1 MFWVFLGAAAV
12 AAVSGLQVTDPQEPM
27 HLMGSRVVSALDPEL
42 TNTLGEKFHVTLPG
56 EWNLIG
62 IPRGFD
68 PSNTGA
74 ADLVVNVTIED
85 VGLKDCDDLLIRKV
99 SVFGKKLGS
108 NITSLEFSVGSD
120 VFNETA
126 TMGLIVNSASTS
138 AGLMSTNATADP
150 AAFVQL
156 VPECQITRP
165 RGPIAEPTKNSF
177 RKRTKLFT
185 AICSLEKGANV
196 ITVTWSTVWRG
207 LNAGSVYYQ
216 NDLEV
221 YVSGVGDDPAG
232 LLGPDDHTAASR
244 MVTGCFKTQP
254 VNGPFQSR
262 KSA

>member
-1 MFWVFLGAAAV
+1 MFGLSLGAAVV
-12 AAVSGLQVTDPQEPM
+12 AAVSGLQVTDPQEPTQ
-27 HLMGSRVVSALDPEL
+27 LMGSGVVSALDPEL

-68 PSNTGA
+68 PSDTGA
-74 ADLVVNVTIED
+74 ADLVVNATIED

-99 SVFGKKLGS
+99 SVFGQKLGS

-120 VFNETA
+120 VFNDTA
-126 TMGLIVNSASTS
+126 AMGLIVNTPS
-138 AGLMSTNATADP
+138 GSTNATDDP

-156 VPECQITRP
+156 VPQCQITRP

-185 AICSLEKGANV
+185 AVCSLEKGANV

-207 LNAGSVYYQ
+207 FNAGSVYYQ

-221 YVSGVGDDPAG
+221 FVSGVGDDPAG
-232 LLGPDDHTAASR
+232 LLGPDDHTEASR
-244 MVTGCFKTQP
+244 MVTGCFKPQP
-254 VNGPFQSR
+254 VNGPFQTR
-262 KSA
+262 KKA

>member
-1 MFWVFLGAAAV
+1 MFGHFLGAAAV
-12 AAVSGLQVTDPQEPM
+12 AAVSGLQVTDPQEP
-27 HLMGSRVVSALDPEL
+27 LQLLGSRVVSALDPEL

-74 ADLVVNVTIED
+74 AELVVNATIKD
-85 VGLKDCDDLLIRKV
+85 VGEKDCDDLLIRKV
-99 SVFGKKLGS
+99 SVFGQKLGS

-120 VFNETA
+120 DFNETA
-126 TMGLIVNSASTS
+126 TMGLIVNSPS
-138 AGLMSTNATADP
+138 GSTNATADP

-156 VPECQITRP
+156 VPQCQITRP

-185 AICSLEKGANV
+185 AICSLENGANV

-207 LNAGSVYYQ
+207 LDAGSVIYQ

-244 MVTGCFKTQP
+244 MVTGCFKPQP
-254 VNGPFQSR
+254 VDGPFQNR
-262 KSA
+262 KNV

>member
-1 MFWVFLGAAAV
+1 MLRYLLSAV
-12 AAVSGLQVTDPQEPM
+12 AAVAVVGLQVSESQEPM
-27 HLMGSRVVSALDPEL
+27 QLMGSGVVSALDPEL

-74 ADLVVNVTIED
+74 AELVVNATIED
-85 VGLKDCDDLLIRKV
+85 VGQKDCDDLLIRKV
-99 SVFGKKLGS
+99 SVFGQKLGS
-108 NITSLEFSVGSD
+108 SITSLEFSVGSD
-120 VFNETA
+120 VFNDTA
-126 TMGLIVNSASTS
+126 TMGLIVNSAS
-138 AGLMSTNATADP
+138 GSTDASGDP
-150 AAFVQL
+150 ATFVQL
-156 VPECQITRP
+156 VPQCQITRP

-196 ITVTWSTVWRG
+196 ITLTWSTVWRG
-207 LNAGSVYYQ
+207 FSGGSLYYQ

-244 MVTGCFKTQP
+244 MVTGCFKPQP
-254 VNGPFQSR
+254 VDGPFQSR
-262 KSA
+262 KHQS

>member
-1 MFWVFLGAAAV
+1 MFRHFLGAAAV
-12 AAVSGLQVTDPQEPM
+12 GAVSGLQATDPQEPM
-27 HLMGSRVVSALDPEL
+27 QLMGSRVVSALDPEL
-42 TNTLGEKFHVTLPG
+42 TNTLGEKFHVTEPG
-56 EWNLIG
+56 EWNLVG

-74 ADLVVNVTIED
+74 AELVINATIED

-99 SVFGKKLGS
+99 SVFGSKLGG

-126 TMGLIVNSASTS
+126 TMGLIVNSAS
-138 AGLMSTNATADP
+138 GSTNATADP

-165 RGPIAEPTKNSF
+165 RGTIAEPTKNSF
-177 RKRTKLFT
+177 RKRTKVFT

-244 MVTGCFKTQP
+244 MVTGCFKPQP

-262 KSA
+262 RA

>member
-1 MFWVFLGAAAV
+1 MFGFSLGAAVV
-12 AAVSGLQVTDPQEPM
+12 AAVSGLQVTDPQDSM
-27 HLMGSRVVSALDPEL
+27 QLMGSRVVSALDPEL

-68 PSNTGA
+68 PSDTGA
-74 ADLVVNVTIED
+74 ADLVVNATIED

-99 SVFGKKLGS
+99 SVFGQKLGS

-126 TMGLIVNSASTS
+126 AMGLIVNTPS
-138 AGLMSTNATADP
+138 GSTNATDDP

-156 VPECQITRP
+156 VPQCQITRP

-185 AICSLEKGANV
+185 AVCSLENGANV

-207 LNAGSVYYQ
+207 FNAGSVYYQ

-221 YVSGVGDDPAG
+221 FVSGVGDDPAG
-232 LLGPDDHTAASR
+232 LLGPDDHTEASR
-244 MVTGCFKTQP
+244 MVTGCFKPQP
-254 VNGPFQSR
+254 VNGPFQTR
-262 KSA
+262 KKA